1 MQMLE
6 VAAAAAAC
14 LAIDAHC
21 QLGTGFHL
29 AGALHY
35 VACDDDSVRTKQAT
49 A

>member
-14 LAIDAHC
+14 LAIDAPC
-21 QLGTGFHL
+21 QLGTTGFHL

-35 VACDDDSVRTKQAT
+35 VACDDDSVRTIG
-49 A
+49 